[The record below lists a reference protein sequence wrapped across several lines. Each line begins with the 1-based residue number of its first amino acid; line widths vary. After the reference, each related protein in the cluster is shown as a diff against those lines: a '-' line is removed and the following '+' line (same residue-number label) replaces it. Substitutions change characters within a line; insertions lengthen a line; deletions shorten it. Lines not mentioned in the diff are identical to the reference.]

1 MADRRSVG
9 WSQYNGLDS
18 GDELSSIN
26 VTIKYETQVRFYSQ
40 KRHMLHKDLLVNTL
54 IYVWVQDVGG
64 KKLNCM

>member
-26 VTIKYETQVRFYSQ
+26 VTAKYENKYDFIAEKGISYTNKTYW
-40 KRHMLHKDLLVNTL
+40 LTLDLCVGPR
-54 IYVWVQDVGG
+54 VQRR
-64 KKLNCM
+64 